1 MLCALVV
8 TISLGCSS
16 PETISINDVSIM
28 EEKTTTLEDFG
39 LSIDLPKGWTINYCC
54 VQEGDSTFK
63 IYRNKTPMM
72 NLRLDSKMLEL
83 SINSILQKFDF
94 EAAKDEP
101 SQEVDCK
108 IGSLKRTGAIGTNNN
123 YSETGPTVYFYYQ
136 FIWDSH
142 YKKPIIIEPENDRI
156 ENSKDTCFK
165 IINSIKAIK

>member
-83 SINSILQKFDF
+83 SKQFTSITSLFGIVIIKNQLLLSQKMIGL
-94 EAAKDEP
+94 
-101 SQEVDCK
+101 K
-108 IGSLKRTGAIGTNNN
+108 IRKTLA
-123 YSETGPTVYFYYQ
+123 
-136 FIWDSH
+136 
-142 YKKPIIIEPENDRI
+142 
-156 ENSKDTCFK
+156 SKL
-165 IINSIKAIK
+165 SIR